1 MMLKGGY
8 YCTNVYVRVLGGMK
22 EEYDNVLG

>member
-8 YCTNVYVRVLGGMK
+8 YCTNVYVIILGGMK
-22 EEYDNVLG
+22 EEYGNVLG